1 MDKKLVDVIVKDSW
15 FSVNFQKH
23 TGKKYALAIGEM
35 AVASV
40 AGLASYA
47 IPFKI
52 SERINGK
59 LEEKKEGEK
68 KHCVAFKEEEVR
80 KEKEEEIDKKYKKY
94 EKINDIGCI
103 AAIAAS
109 SLVAGKMI
117 GHYFTK
123 AMNNLDLDK

>member
-1 MDKKLVDVIVKDSW
+1 MDKKLVDALVKDSW

-23 TGKKYALAIGEM
+23 TEKKCALAIGEM
-35 AVASV
+35 VVASV

-52 SERINGK
+52 SEKITKK

-68 KHCVAFKEEEVR
+68 KHCVAFKEEVR

-117 GHYFTK
+117 GHHFTK
-123 AMNNLDLDK
+123 AMNDLDK

>member
-23 TGKKYALAIGEM
+23 TGKKCALAIGEM

-52 SERINGK
+52 SEKIAK
-59 LEEKKEGEK
+59 EVEEKKESEK
-68 KHCVAFKEEEVR
+68 KHCVVFKEEVR
-80 KEKEEEIDKKYKKY
+80 KEKEEEINKKYKKY

-103 AAIAAS
+103 AAIATS